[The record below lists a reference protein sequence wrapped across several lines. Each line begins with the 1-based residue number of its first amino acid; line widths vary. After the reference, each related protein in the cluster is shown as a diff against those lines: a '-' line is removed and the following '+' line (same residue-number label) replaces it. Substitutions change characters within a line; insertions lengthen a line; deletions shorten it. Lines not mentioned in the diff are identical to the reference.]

1 MSEPDWL
8 DLFRARLSGH
18 VDAAVLDAAITE
30 IRREFGGAKVY
41 INSATQARHAAI
53 LGALASGATVAEVA
67 RQFGLTRQAVGYIRK
82 KKLSADK
89 CS

>member
-53 LGALASGATVAEVA
+53 LDALASGATVEACA
-67 RQFGLTRQAVGYIRK
+67 RQFGLTRQAIGYVKRK
-82 KKLSADK
+82 KRSTER

>member
-1 MSEPDWL
+1 MGEPDWL
-8 DLFRARLSGH
+8 DVFRDRLSGH

-41 INSATQARHAAI
+41 LNSGTQARHAAI
-53 LGALASGATVAEVA
+53 WALLASGATVAEVA
-67 RQFGLTRQAVGYIRK
+67 RKFGLTVQAIGYIRN

-89 CS
+89 FS